1 MSTVAQILVALA
13 ALAHV
18 AFFVLESV
26 VFSRPDV
33 YRRFGLRTAEDA
45 ALVRPMA
52 YNQGFYNLFLAVGA
66 ITGLVLHGA
75 GRETAGTT
83 AAVFACACMAGAGL
97 VLFSTDR
104 RFLPAAAV
112 QMLAPLLAIVLIAA
126 G

>member
-18 AFFVLESV
+18 TFFVLESV

-33 YRRFGLRTAEDA
+33 FRRFGLRTAEDA
-45 ALVRPMA
+45 ALVQPMA

-66 ITGLVLHGA
+66 VTGLVLHGA

-83 AAVFACACMAGAGL
+83 A
-97 VLFSTDR
+97 
-104 RFLPAAAV
+104 V

>member
-18 AFFVLESV
+18 LFFVMESV

-66 ITGLVLHGA
+66 ITGLVLYSA
-75 GRETAGTT
+75 GQETAGTT
-83 AAVFACACMAGAGL
+83 AAVFACACMVGAGL

-112 QMLAPLLAIVLIAA
+112 QMLAPLVAIVLIAA
-126 G
+126 A

>member
-1 MSTVAQILVALA
+1 MSTIAQIV
-13 ALAHV
+13 V
-18 AFFVLESV
+18 AF
-26 VFSRPDV
+26 
-33 YRRFGLRTAEDA
+33 A

-52 YNQGFYNLFLAVGA
+52 YNQGFYNLFLAAGA
-66 ITGLVLHGA
+66 VTGLVLYGA

-104 RFLPAAAV
+104 RFLTTAAA
-112 QMLAPLLAIVLIAA
+112 QTSQPLLAIVLIAVTRVSWQPRSTTPP